1 MDNGRIYKV
10 LIIEPSAIVGAGIR
24 TLLDG
29 FSEFRALDAETTG
42 DPATCFERVATTG
55 PDLVLINPALFP
67 VMRRTPIRNA
77 FPMLQDVPIIA
88 LCHGAVDDELLST
101 IQLIT
106 TTLNGLK
113 GDRE

>member
-42 DPATCFERVATTG
+42 DPSTCFEQIGRAHV
-55 PDLVLINPALFP
+55 
-67 VMRRTPIRNA
+67 
-77 FPMLQDVPIIA
+77 
-88 LCHGAVDDELLST
+88 
-101 IQLIT
+101 
-106 TTLNGLK
+106 
-113 GDRE
+113 

>member
-55 PDLVLINPALFP
+55 TRPGADQSRAVSRDAPHSDTKRLS
-67 VMRRTPIRNA
+67 
-77 FPMLQDVPIIA
+77 DVA
-88 LCHGAVDDELLST
+88 GRSDYRSLSRSC
-101 IQLIT
+101 
-106 TTLNGLK
+106 G
-113 GDRE
+113 R

>member
-67 VMRRTPIRNA
+67 VMRRTPIAAARVRRSNQS
-77 FPMLQDVPIIA
+77 LR
-88 LCHGAVDDELLST
+88 LTGTGASQTSAGSRADAYDGT
-101 IQLIT
+101 A
-106 TTLNGLK
+106 
-113 GDRE
+113 

>member
-88 LCHGAVDDELLST
+88 LCHGAC
-101 IQLIT
+101 
-106 TTLNGLK
+106 G
-113 GDRE
+113 R

>member
-42 DPATCFERVATTG
+42 DPATCFERVATIFYKRG
-55 PDLVLINPALFP
+55 IADRIG
-67 VMRRTPIRNA
+67 RR
-77 FPMLQDVPIIA
+77 
-88 LCHGAVDDELLST
+88 
-101 IQLIT
+101 
-106 TTLNGLK
+106 
-113 GDRE
+113 